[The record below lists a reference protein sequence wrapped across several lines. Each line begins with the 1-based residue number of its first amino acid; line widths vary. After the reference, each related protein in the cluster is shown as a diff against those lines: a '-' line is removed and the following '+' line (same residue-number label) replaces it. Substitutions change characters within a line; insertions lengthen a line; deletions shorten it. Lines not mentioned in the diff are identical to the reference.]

1 MLTHP
6 TLDQLHA
13 LGLHGMA
20 KGFKELDDNPETRA
34 RWRIGEG
41 ARLVR
46 ATRSVSGVRIGTGG
60 RLHIGMHGRLRRNPH
75 RSVEMRLDDVKTGG

>member
-1 MLTHP
+1 
-6 TLDQLHA
+6 
-13 LGLHGMA
+13 
-20 KGFKELDDNPETRA
+20 
-34 RWRIGEG
+34 
-41 ARLVR
+41 VR